1 MSGFPRLRDHLLDA
15 SGGLRY
21 HWLAW
26 RRRAAWQPFH
36 ARLATWL
43 DAWRPDRDAL
53 VLVGPSAGYAL
64 CASFLARWRE
74 ITVLEPDPLAR
85 FLLRR
90 RFPCTPLRF
99 ARLDALALPDG
110 PAALAAQ
117 FPDAALLFCN
127 LLGQIGDAEEVAQRG
142 AALRQALAAHAWAS
156 WHDVLSSRAQPSG
169 VMPAEASSAAALAR
183 ALWRGQAV
191 EVVDHGAF
199 GLVGTPG
206 QFATWALAPDAWQV
220 VEWAVHAPGERKQ
233 GPKPLSYA
241 ALAGPAKD
249 QAA

>member
-1 MSGFPRLRDHLLDA
+1 MSGFPRLRDHLTDP
-15 SGGLRY
+15 SGGLGY

-26 RRRAAWQPFH
+26 RRRAVWQPFH
-36 ARLATWL
+36 ARLRTWL
-43 DAWRPDRDAL
+43 EGWRPDADTL
-53 VLVGPSAGYAL
+53 VLVGPSGGYAL
-64 CASFLARWRE
+64 DTAFLSRWRA

-90 RFPCTPLRF
+90 RFAQRPVRF

-127 LLGQIGDAEEVAQRG
+127 VLGQIGGADEVVRRG
-142 AALRQALAAHAWAS
+142 AALRRALAAHAWAS
-156 WHDVLSSRAQPSG
+156 WHDVLSSRVRPSG
-169 VMPAEASSAAALAR
+169 TLPEAAASADTLAR

-206 QFATWALAPDAWQV
+206 RFAIWALATDAWQV
-220 VEWAVHAPGERKQ
+220 VEWATHAPGAC
-233 GPKPLSYA
+233 P
-241 ALAGPAKD
+241 AG
-249 QAA
+249 